1 MMGTKEKE
9 RIQQAFKETMD
20 YEEILNC
27 TRCGF
32 CLPSCP
38 TYIETG
44 HDEVHSP
51 RGRIALMKGL
61 VDGDIEPS
69 EEVKRSIDLC
79 LGCRACE
86 PACPSGVKFGRLLE
100 QAREAIY
107 QNNKQSPPQRFVRTM
122 TFKNLFPHQNRMIG
136 LTSLLG
142 FYQRSGLQRTA
153 RKLGIMKLFPE
164 SMSTMEKVLPQVPKK
179 KELKN
184 RERYF
189 EPLREQ
195 KKRVAFFSGC
205 LMDTVFRSTN
215 DATTKLLQYAGC
227 EIVVPESQA
236 CCGALNGHSGERDQA
251 KELAKRN
258 IAAFEEANV
267 DYIITNAGGCGG
279 FLVDYGYLLKN
290 DGEWRERAG
299 AFSAKIKDVTRILAE
314 LKFDQMPLSLPE
326 QIVTYQDSCH
336 LRNGQ
341 ETFMEP
347 RKLLESIEGVT
358 YVEMKD
364 ANRCCGSAGIYN
376 IVESDM
382 SMQVLDYKMEQTKK
396 TKAKMIVTTNPGCLL
411 QMKLGIEREGLS
423 DKMDAVHIVDL
434 LLKAYEHAAE
444 NKVKIPLSVGS

>member
-1 MMGTKEKE
+1 MMDTKEKE
-9 RIQQAFKETMD
+9 RIQKAFKETMD

-32 CLPSCP
+32 CLPTCP

-44 HDEVHSP
+44 NDEVHSP

-107 QNNKQSPPQRFVRTM
+107 QNNKQSFPQKVVRNM
-122 TFKNLFPHQNRMIG
+122 AFKNLFPHQNRMESITG
-136 LTSLLG
+136 LLG
-142 FYQRSGLQRTA
+142 FYQRSGLQKTA
-153 RKLGIMKLFPE
+153 QSLGIMKLFPE
-164 SMSTMEKVLPQVPKK
+164 TMRTTEKILPKVLKK
-179 KELKN
+179 RELKN

-189 EPLREQ
+189 EALQPK

-205 LMDTVFRSTN
+205 LMDTVFRTTN

-227 EIVVPESQA
+227 ETVVPEAQV
-236 CCGALNGHSGERDQA
+236 CCGALQGHSGEREQARQQA
-251 KELAKRN
+251 KQN
-258 IAAFEEANV
+258 IAAFEEAEV

-279 FLVDYGYLLKN
+279 FLVDYGYLLK
-290 DGEWRERAG
+290 DEPEWAERAE
-299 AFSAKIKDVTRILAE
+299 AFGNKIKDVTSILME
-314 LKFDQMPLSLPE
+314 LEFDQLPLKLDE
-326 QIVTYQDSCH
+326 RIVTYQDSCH

-341 ETFMEP
+341 KTFMEP
-347 RKLLESIEGVT
+347 RQLLESIEGVT
-358 YVEMKD
+358 FVEMKD

-382 SMQVLDYKMEQTKK
+382 SMQILDYKMEQTKK
-396 TKAKMIVTTNPGCLL
+396 TKAKTVVTTNPGCLL
-411 QMKLGIEREGLS
+411 QMKLGIEREGLT
-423 DKMDAVHIVDL
+423 DEMDAVHIVDL
-434 LLKAYEHAAE
+434 LLEAYENNAGVDSKAAATIE
-444 NKVKIPLSVGS
+444 N